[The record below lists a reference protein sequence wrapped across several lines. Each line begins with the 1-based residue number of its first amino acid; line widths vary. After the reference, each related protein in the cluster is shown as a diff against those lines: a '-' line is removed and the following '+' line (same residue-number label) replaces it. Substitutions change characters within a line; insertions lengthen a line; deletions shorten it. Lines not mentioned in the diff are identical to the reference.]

1 MISRNQ
7 DRLRTAEVNHSAT
20 MSDIE
25 SDSVHHILIE
35 RLSVLAETTAR
46 SETPQVQHTYDTAQS
61 TIQHQPCTPTLET
74 TLRSTHQQSPSHPC
88 PRQQLTIAAAEWRK
102 LLSKSTSTAQDAC
115 QQPSLLTSTNQKEN
129 NSWGDQLLDKGDN
142 VTRVYSLNV
151 NGLSVDRR
159 GGRFDDLC
167 KAAKEV
173 QTDILCCQEHNLD
186 TTKYHV
192 RSILY
197 DTTRQHWN
205 RSRLI
210 SGTTPTPFDTNYKPG
225 GTMIVS
231 IGDITGRI
239 AVQSHDKWGRWTSQ
253 TFRGTNGVNLTVIS
267 AYQVVTDNPH
277 TGLTTATSQQQSLLV
292 QSNDKVT
299 PRRAFK
305 RDLCSF
311 LRLRRTQGDEL
322 LLVGDFN
329 EELGSE
335 IDGMSQIAAEFQLL
349 NLMQTSHSSK
359 PPPTYA
365 RGRKCLDYGLATHHV
380 ASALIRCGYEAFNER
395 FATDHR
401 AYYFDLDTE
410 ALFGNKTQHLAS
422 HSLRVLKSNN
432 IEQVISPRKSARIR
446 RAVGLRCFESESGR
460 RTANKT
466 VSRTSVVSRIE
477 YSPVEENSIEK
488 MVDNVSDR
496 PRSFHD
502 SFA

>member
-1 MISRNQ
+1 
-7 DRLRTAEVNHSAT
+7 
-20 MSDIE
+20 
-25 SDSVHHILIE
+25 
-35 RLSVLAETTAR
+35 
-46 SETPQVQHTYDTAQS
+46 
-61 TIQHQPCTPTLET
+61 
-74 TLRSTHQQSPSHPC
+74 
-88 PRQQLTIAAAEWRK
+88 
-102 LLSKSTSTAQDAC
+102 
-115 QQPSLLTSTNQKEN
+115 
-129 NSWGDQLLDKGDN
+129 
-142 VTRVYSLNV
+142 
-151 NGLSVDRR
+151 
-159 GGRFDDLC
+159 
-167 KAAKEV
+167 
-173 QTDILCCQEHNLD
+173 
-186 TTKYHV
+186 
-192 RSILY
+192 
-197 DTTRQHWN
+197 
-205 RSRLI
+205 
-210 SGTTPTPFDTNYKPG
+210 
-225 GTMIVS
+225 MIVS

-239 AVQSHDKWGRWTSQ
+239 AAQSHDKWGRWTSQ

-292 QSNDKVT
+292 QSNDRVT

-349 NLMQTSHSSK
+349 NLMRTRHSSK

-422 HSLRVLKSNN
+422 PSLRVLKSNN
-432 IEQVISPRKSARIR
+432 IEQVTQYIKLKYEYLMSRNVHRQSGTIISPRNRHEFAERLDSDVLKASLDAEQRTKRFREPAWSVALSTARLKKI
-446 RAVGLRCFESESGR
+446 VLKNG
-460 RTANKT
+460 
-466 VSRTSVVSRIE
+466 
-477 YSPVEENSIEK
+477 
-488 MVDNVSDR
+488 
-496 PRSFHD
+496 
-502 SFA
+502 